1 MRENERMMTVDSP
14 HIICINPWIHDF
26 AAYDFWAKPLGLL
39 FLAAVLRA
47 HGMRV
52 SYVDC
57 LDRFHPKADHP
68 GYSADGRGPYRK
80 TPIPAPEPLADVPA
94 RFSRYGIDPWWLAA
108 DLASAGRP
116 DLVLV
121 TSLMTYWYTG
131 VAETIAAVKRLYPDT
146 KVLLGGIYA
155 TLLPEHALVHTG
167 ADEVLPGPAEATI
180 FRAIEKYTGFS
191 CRPDFDP
198 ADMGAFPYP
207 AFDLQ
212 SEIPYAPLLT
222 ARGCPNRCAYCASH
236 VLQPRRMRRLPEN
249 AAAEIAYWNDRFG
262 VRNFAFYDDAL
273 LADAEDHAIP
283 LLERIAAMKKDLSF
297 HTPNALHV
305 RPMTSKIADLMV
317 KAGFATIRLGLERAD
332 GKSRDIDDKV
342 HHEEFVRAVRLLLE
356 AGFDEK
362 QIGAYLL
369 VGLPGQDLSS
379 VEASIDT
386 VKACGIRPVL
396 AYYTPI
402 PRTRMWEAACR
413 ASRYDLAAEP
423 LFTNNSLMP
432 CMPEYDRPLINRLKQ
447 RASAA

>member
-1 MRENERMMTVDSP
+1 MNPPLPDPMSNPP
-14 HIICINPWIHDF
+14 HIVCINPWIHDF
-26 AAYDFWAKPLGLL
+26 AAFDFWAKPIGLL
-39 FLAAVLRA
+39 YIAGMLR
-47 HGMRV
+47 HCGLRV
-52 SYVDC
+52 SYMDC
-57 LDRFHPKADHP
+57 LDRFHRMADRRND
-68 GYSADGRGPYRK
+68 SADGRGAYRK
-80 TPIPAPEPLADVPA
+80 TSIPAPKPLADVPA
-94 RFSRYGIDPWWLAA
+94 VFSRYGIDPRWFAA
-108 DLASAGRP
+108 DLASIGRP

-131 VAETIAAVKRLYPDT
+131 VAETIAAVKKMYPDVP
-146 KVLLGGIYA
+146 VLLGGIYA
-155 TLLPEHALVHTG
+155 TLLPEHARNHTG
-167 ADEVLPGPAEATI
+167 ADEVIPGTAEATI

-191 CRPDFDP
+191 CRPVFDP
-198 ADMGAFPYP
+198 ADMDAFPYP

-212 SEIPYAPLLT
+212 TEIPYVPILT
-222 ARGCPNRCAYCASH
+222 TRGCPNRCAYCASH
-236 VLQPRRMRRLPEN
+236 LLQPRRMRRLPEN
-249 AAAEIAYWNDRFG
+249 AAAEIAHWHDRFG

-273 LADAEDHAIP
+273 LADAGTHAIP
-283 LLERIAAMKKDLSF
+283 FLERIASMKKDLSF

-305 RPMTSKIADLMV
+305 RPITSKIADLMV
-317 KAGFATIRLGLERAD
+317 KAGFATIRLGLETAD
-332 GKSRDIDDKV
+332 GRSRELDDKV
-342 HHEEFVRAVRLLLE
+342 RHEEFVRAVRRLLE
-356 AGFDEK
+356 AGFDKK

-386 VKACGIRPVL
+386 VKTCGIRPVL

-447 RASAA
+447 RASAG